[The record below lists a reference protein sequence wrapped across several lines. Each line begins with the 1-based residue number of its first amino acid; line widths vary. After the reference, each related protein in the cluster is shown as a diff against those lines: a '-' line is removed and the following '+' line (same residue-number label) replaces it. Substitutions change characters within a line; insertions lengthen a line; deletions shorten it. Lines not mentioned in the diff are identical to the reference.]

1 MRRAAARAAAAAGAR
16 LVAVGATPVREAHR
30 TVPDEPRYHDMS
42 RRFGPVAHDP
52 AVCGCHVHV
61 GVPDRELAVQV
72 CNHLRPWLPV
82 VQALTTNSPLHDG
95 RDTGH
100 ASWRSMQLERWP
112 SIGPTPHFDS
122 AADYDATVRD
132 LIATGIMLDAA
143 MVYWYA
149 RPSASYPTVEVRVG
163 DVCPTVDDTVLVA
176 GLVRALVATMIDEV
190 RAGRPAP
197 RIRDCLVAAAH
208 WRAAHDGVDGDL
220 VDLRTGRPRPAWDLI
235 DDLLVS
241 LAPALRRHGD
251 LDLVRREADRLRR
264 DGTGATRQRRIMAD
278 TGGDVRAVLAHLAAR
293 TTAPGPP
300 RRGLSAAR
308 RRGRS
313 PGRRAGGVPDADER
327 LDAHQLGEPLLPHLE
342 EEDVLALAGVRG
354 QGVELLT
361 AELAGVHPGGDLL
374 VGEADLGI
382 SAASAGPGSNSAELA
397 HDLAEPLHQRARHR
411 RPVHL
416 RCRPVISTAAIVMRC
431 AWMWSGWP

>member
-1 MRRAAARAAAAAGAR
+1 MAQPRDDRPGTAVRPRPTDAPATADPLTLGVEEEFLLLDPVTGESMPVAERVRDALSGVARAQSRQEFRHSMVEMVTPVSLDLASLREHLVALRRAAARAADAVGAR
-16 LVAVGATPVREAHR
+16 LVAVGATPVCEAHR

-61 GVPDRELAVQV
+61 GVPDRELAVRV

-82 VQALTTNSPLHDG
+82 VQALTANSPLHDG

-122 AADYDATVRD
+122 AADYDATVQE
-132 LIATGIMLDAA
+132 LITAGIMLDAA

-149 RPSASYPTVEVRVG
+149 RPSASYPTVEIRVG

-176 GLVRALVATMIDEV
+176 GLVRALVATMIDEI
-190 RAGRPAP
+190 RADVPAP

-208 WRAAHDGVDGDL
+208 WRAAHDGLDGEL

-235 DDLLVS
+235 DELLATV
-241 LAPALRRHGD
+241 APALTRHGD
-251 LDLVRREADRLRR
+251 RELIMREAERLRR

-278 TGGDVRAVLAHLAAR
+278 TGGDVRAVLERLATQ
-293 TTAPGPP
+293 TTA
-300 RRGLSAAR
+300 A
-308 RRGRS
+308 
-313 PGRRAGGVPDADER
+313 
-327 LDAHQLGEPLLPHLE
+327 
-342 EEDVLALAGVRG
+342 
-354 QGVELLT
+354 
-361 AELAGVHPGGDLL
+361 
-374 VGEADLGI
+374 
-382 SAASAGPGSNSAELA
+382 
-397 HDLAEPLHQRARHR
+397 
-411 RPVHL
+411 
-416 RCRPVISTAAIVMRC
+416 
-431 AWMWSGWP
+431 